1 MSTIDYRALA
11 EQIVERMKALPTG
24 SAGVPNV
31 EVLVEELGEKIVV
44 SVEGVDL
51 LSTGVEEGYVPVSQ
65 GDGTVEWQAGGGGEP
80 GPPGPQGEK
89 GNTGATGPAG
99 PAGPKGDTGEAG
111 KDGAPGADGEP
122 WLGGGELPLAIAGM
136 NTVKATDGSVVI
148 GAITIDPSLYDLQSV
163 KLRMA
168 TVCIGRAGI
177 AARLKLYDC
186 TNKQY
191 IGDGEI
197 ESDATEETTTSSV
210 ALTLSDEPLV
220 LEVIADVKDGIGNDV
235 ALFMGAWLVLEA

>member
-65 GDGTVEWQAGGGGEP
+65 GDGTVEWQAGGG
-80 GPPGPQGEK
+80 
-89 GNTGATGPAG
+89 
-99 PAGPKGDTGEAG
+99 
-111 KDGAPGADGEP
+111 GEP